1 MKKYNLLKVLAITIF
16 VAWLLTLII
25 PGSYVDYTGA
35 VTSSGIAGIG
45 VWGLLSNLSISIA
58 YFNGIAVFLI
68 AVACFYAVL
77 NKVEVYNNFTNKVT
91 SLFKGKER
99 LLVSIVTITFGIISL
114 FVSDFIILL
123 VFVPFIYKVMK
134 ELEID
139 KKIILSSSLV
149 AGLIGSMCGI
159 YNSTLFSAFN
169 LELNTLLLVKIV
181 LFIVSI
187 SILLVFIAPRKKK
200 KQNANKATKK
210 TSSKTKNVK
219 EETKTKAVKK
229 VTVKSNE
236 KKVNK
241 ILYATLTLLL
251 GGLGINKIYAGQIK
265 SGILRLLFSWTLI
278 PFVLSI
284 AEFITVLTEKSDKDG
299 KIPVTSKRRNNVS
312 FAVLLVLFVLFVIG
326 TIIPWESLFTN
337 CTIFTDF
344 NSFVSSIKIGDYA
357 IFGNIIGQPIVT
369 DASTGA
375 SSGTIS
381 IFGSWSMTDVSIF
394 LFIIAAVIVLF
405 SNIKFNDFIA
415 TTTASIKKVLPVAIT
430 AMLISIVLV
439 IMVTSGINVTIAN
452 AILKLT
458 KGFNIATTTLATM
471 VGSVLTADFYYFI
484 STVGSVVTATITNKD
499 YYGVVALIIQSV
511 YNLMMIF
518 VPTSV
523 GLVIGL
529 YYLDI
534 PYNKWFKFIWKLLL
548 ILLVIIIV
556 TSIVVYALV

>member
-1 MKKYNLLKVLAITIF
+1 M
-16 VAWLLTLII
+16 
-25 PGSYVDYTGA
+25 
-35 VTSSGIAGIG
+35 
-45 VWGLLSNLSISIA
+45 
-58 YFNGIAVFLI
+58 I

-229 VTVKSNE
+229 VTVKANE